1 MNKPL
6 TIKDL
11 KALCEQ
17 EIQKG
22 HGDYSI
28 MCQATTRATT
38 STTAVANLLK
48 TTKKDAMA
56 HYIEPLRASEW
67 LAVSSQGVI
76 PGFKTHENYKIFT
89 KKKGDV

>member
-1 MNKPL
+1 MKTMNKPL

-28 MCQATTRATT
+28 MLSNDDEGNDFHYCWYAFTTVNELAEDGLDVIYSLDERIAPKD
-38 STTAVANLLK
+38 K
-48 TTKKDAMA
+48 T
-56 HYIEPLRASEW
+56 IIL
-67 LAVSSQGVI
+67 G
-76 PGFKTHENYKIFT
+76 
-89 KKKGDV
+89 

>member
-1 MNKPL
+1 MSKPL

-28 MCQATTRATT
+28 MLPSDDEGNDFHYCWCGFTTVDELEEAGLNVIYSLDER
-38 STTAVANLLK
+38 VAPKNK
-48 TTKKDAMA
+48 T
-56 HYIEPLRASEW
+56 IIL
-67 LAVSSQGVI
+67 G
-76 PGFKTHENYKIFT
+76 
-89 KKKGDV
+89 

>member
-28 MCQATTRATT
+28 MLSSDDEGNDFHYCWYAF
-38 STTAVANLLK
+38 TTADELTEDGLDTIYSLDERIAPKDK
-48 TTKKDAMA
+48 T
-56 HYIEPLRASEW
+56 IIL
-67 LAVSSQGVI
+67 G
-76 PGFKTHENYKIFT
+76 
-89 KKKGDV
+89 

>member
-1 MNKPL
+1 MKAMNKPL

-28 MCQATTRATT
+28 MLSSDDEGNDFHYCWYAF
-38 STTAVANLLK
+38 TTADELVEDGLDVIYSLDERIAPKDK
-48 TTKKDAMA
+48 T
-56 HYIEPLRASEW
+56 IIL
-67 LAVSSQGVI
+67 G
-76 PGFKTHENYKIFT
+76 
-89 KKKGDV
+89 